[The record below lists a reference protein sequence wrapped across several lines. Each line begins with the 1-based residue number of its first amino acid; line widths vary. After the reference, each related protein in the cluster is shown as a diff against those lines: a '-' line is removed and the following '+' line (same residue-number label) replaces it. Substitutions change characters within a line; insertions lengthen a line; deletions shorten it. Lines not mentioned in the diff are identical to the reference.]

1 MDGAN
6 SSEESEEN
14 RGRMRS
20 REKIKDRGEEKSV
33 ENEERKEYKKLRKY
47 VASWIETAG
56 RLMKTERNCV
66 KKLAKIN
73 YDKIR

>member
-1 MDGAN
+1 
-6 SSEESEEN
+6 
-14 RGRMRS
+14 MRS

-33 ENEERKEYKKLRKY
+33 ENKEQNECNKLRKY

-56 RLMKTERNCV
+56 RLMMTERNCV
-66 KKLAKIN
+66 KKLAEIS

>member
-1 MDGAN
+1 
-6 SSEESEEN
+6 
-14 RGRMRS
+14 MRS

-66 KKLAKIN
+66 KKLAKIS